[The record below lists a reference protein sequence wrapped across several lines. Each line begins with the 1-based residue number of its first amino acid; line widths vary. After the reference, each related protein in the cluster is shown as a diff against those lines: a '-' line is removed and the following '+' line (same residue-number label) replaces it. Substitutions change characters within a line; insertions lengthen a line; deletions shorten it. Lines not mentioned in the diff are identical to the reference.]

1 MVTLNQLSDTK
12 LIALY
17 KKGNDLAI
25 RELLHRHKQHLYT
38 SLFFLVHDK
47 KAADDLFQETWIR
60 IILAIRDG
68 NYSDQGYFRAW
79 AVRIAHNLFID
90 KVRVERRMKM
100 LRDTEDFS
108 ILNTLPSETETK
120 DSQIIRTE
128 EEERVRRLIEKI
140 PVRFREVLIMRHY
153 GDMKFEE
160 ISKTLNINLNT
171 ALGRMRYALQYLK
184 KEYEKDE
191 NLSAEVRILRKTKQ

>member
-1 MVTLNQLSDTK
+1 MVTLRQMSDTK

-17 KKGNDLAI
+17 KKGNDSAI
-25 RELLHRHKQHLYT
+25 GELLHRHKQHLYT
-38 SLFFLVHDK
+38 SLFFLVRDK
-47 KAADDLFQETWIR
+47 KTADDLFQETWIR
-60 IILAIRDG
+60 IILAIREG

-90 KVRVERRMKM
+90 KVRVDRRMKL
-100 LRDTEDFS
+100 LRDTEEFS
-108 ILNTLPSETETK
+108 ILNTLPSETESK
-120 DSQIIRTE
+120 DDQIIRTE
-128 EEERVRRLIEKI
+128 EEEKVRSLIEKI

-160 ISKTLNINLNT
+160 ISRTLNINLNT

-184 KEYEKDE
+184 KEFEKDAIQ
-191 NLSAEVRILRKTKQ
+191 NGEVRIYRKDAE

>member
-1 MVTLNQLSDTK
+1 MVTLRQMSDTK

-17 KKGNDLAI
+17 KKGNDSAM

-47 KAADDLFQETWIR
+47 KTADDLFQETWIR
-60 IILAIRDG
+60 IILAIREG

-90 KVRVERRMKM
+90 KVRVDRRMKL
-100 LRDTEDFS
+100 LRDTEEFS
-108 ILNTLPSETETK
+108 ILNTIPSETETK

-128 EEERVRRLIEKI
+128 EEEKVRCLIEKI

-184 KEYEKDE
+184 KEFEKDE
-191 NLSAEVRILRKTKQ
+191 IQDPAVRILRKINQ

>member
-1 MVTLNQLSDTK
+1 MVTLRQLSDTK

-17 KKGNDLAI
+17 RKGNDSAI
-25 RELLHRHKQHLYT
+25 RELLQRHKQHLYT

-47 KAADDLFQETWIR
+47 KTADDLFQETWIR
-60 IILAIRDG
+60 IILAIREG

-90 KVRVERRMKM
+90 KVRVERRMKL
-100 LRDTEDFS
+100 LRDTEEFS
-108 ILNTLPSETETK
+108 ILSTIPAETEAK
-120 DSQIIRTE
+120 DSQLIRTE
-128 EEERVRRLIEKI
+128 EEEKVRQLIEKI
-140 PVRFREVLIMRHY
+140 PIRFREVLIMRHY

-184 KEYEKDE
+184 KEFEKDAIQ
-191 NLSAEVRILRKTKQ
+191 SGQVRILRKTNQ